1 MSPRLNATSSAMFQ
15 QFQKEG
21 WKPARRSIGGDFA
34 HSGLNSNRNTGG
46 VAGSMRSL
54 FGRALA
60 HGAFHLRVTRIA
72 QNPAIGTGEFI

>member
-21 WKPARRSIGGDFA
+21 WKPARRSIGGDF
-34 HSGLNSNRNTGG
+34 GQFRFEFQTERGG

-60 HGAFHLRVTRIA
+60 HGAVHLRVTCIA
-72 QNPAIGTGEFI
+72 QNPGIGTGEFI